1 MERKVRY
8 QSMNVQVEKQEN
20 NMAVL
25 TIEIDADTFEKAI
38 DKAYRANRGRI
49 NVPGFR
55 KGKAPRQM
63 IEKIYGAGIF
73 LEDAANDV
81 IDETYAD
88 AAEESGEDIVSMP
101 EIAVTQVEAKK
112 PLIYTATVAL
122 RPPVKLGKYKGI
134 KVGKI
139 DDTVTD
145 EELDAEIDR
154 QRGLNAR
161 SIDVTDRPVKDGDT
175 VTLDFE
181 GFVDGIAFE
190 GGKGENYPLTI
201 GSGSF
206 IPGFEEKLI
215 GAELEK
221 PVDVEVTFPEDYH
234 EESLKGKPAVFKCV
248 VHGIREKE
256 LPALDDDFASD
267 VSEFETL
274 AEYKEDVK
282 KKLSDKKRQE
292 AEKEREDTAIEE
304 IVADCEV
311 ELPEAMI
318 DSNINMMIR
327 DYAMQL
333 SYQGLSLEQYLQYS
347 GQNMDGLR
355 DQMRP
360 NVVKRLKSALVLG
373 EIAKKED
380 LTLSDEDFDEVI
392 KKQAEDYKMDP
403 EDLKKRLSKA
413 QLKEIRENAE
423 IEKAVKFVMEQA
435 KEKK

>member
-1 MERKVRY
+1 
-8 QSMNVQVEKQEN
+8 MNVQVEKQEN

-73 LEDAANDV
+73 YEDAANDV

-88 AAEESGEDIVSMP
+88 AAEQSGEDIVSMP
-101 EIAVTQVEAKK
+101 EIKVTQIESKK

-134 KVGKI
+134 KVDKI

-181 GFVDGIAFE
+181 GFVDGKAFE

-206 IPGFEEKLI
+206 IPGFEEKLN
-215 GAELEK
+215 GAEIDK

-256 LPALDDDFASD
+256 LPELNDDFASD

-274 AEYKEDVK
+274 KEYKEDTK
-282 KKLSDKKRQE
+282 KKLAEKKKAD
-292 AEKEREDTAIEE
+292 AEKEREDKVVEE
-304 IVADCEV
+304 IVADSEM

-318 DSNINMMIR
+318 ESNIDMMLR

-333 SYQGLSLEQYLQYS
+333 RYQGLSLEQYMQYS
-347 GQNMDGLR
+347 GQSMDGLR

-360 NVVKRLKSALVLG
+360 GVVKRLKSALVLRA
-373 EIAKKED
+373 IAEKED
-380 LTLSDEDFDEVI
+380 LLLSDEDFEEVV
-392 KKQAEDYKMDP
+392 KKQAEDYKMEA

-413 QLKEIRENAE
+413 QLKEMRENAE
-423 IEKAVKFVMEQA
+423 IEKAAKFVLEQV
-435 KEKK
+435 KESKK